1 MFTKS
6 IAKMNSLEKR
16 IIDISYKEKIGH
28 LSSNLN
34 AVNIIDEI
42 YQTKKP
48 DEAFILSSG
57 HAALALYAV
66 LEKYHNLNAEELFHK
81 HGVHPHRDINNKIHC
96 STGSLGLGITVAVGY
111 ALANPNKN
119 VYCLIS
125 DGEAAE
131 GSVWESLRFIYEQKL
146 NNCKIYANVNGMMAY
161 DYLDSSYLITRFK
174 AFLPD
179 INIRKTTIPNWSFAS
194 GILTHYYVLK
204 PQDYQLL
211 CETDWDNSLQ
221 KL

>member
-1 MFTKS
+1 
-6 IAKMNSLEKR
+6 MNALERR
-16 IIDISYKEKIGH
+16 IIDISFTERIGH

-42 YQTKKP
+42 YQTKAKDDP
-48 DEAFILSSG
+48 FILSSG
-57 HAALALYAV
+57 HAALALYTV
-66 LEKYHNLNAEELFHK
+66 LEKYNQLDAVELFHK
-81 HGVHPHRDINNKIHC
+81 HGLHPHRNLADGIHC

-111 ALANPNKN
+111 ALANLSKN

-131 GSVWESLRFIYEQKL
+131 GSVWESLRFIYEHKL
-146 NNCKIYANVNGMMAY
+146 TNCHIYANVNGMMAY
-161 DYLDSSYLITRFK
+161 DYLDSQYLINRLR

-179 INIRKTTIPNWSFAS
+179 INIRLTKIPDWPFAN

-204 PQDYQLL
+204 PEDYNLL